1 MKLLYETYG
10 GEGYLTSFIAKS
22 SDDLCIYVSGVDEAL
37 ISVATKAA
45 KIKNGVGRVK
55 ISELNDGIHDIR
67 LILKDRSI
75 TLGKIQV
82 SAGALKPYQ
91 YCDDIGRINRALL
104 CALRR
109 ADALDTEI
117 SHLKEAVYGKK
128 IF

>member
-1 MKLLYETYG
+1 MKLLYETYR
-10 GEGYLTSFIAKS
+10 GEGYLTAFEAKS
-22 SDDLCIYVSGVDEAL
+22 SDNLNIYVSGIDEAL

-55 ISELNDGIHDIR
+55 ISELNDGIHDLR
-67 LILKDRSI
+67 LILKDSSI

-82 SAGALKPYQ
+82 SQGSVKPYQ

-104 CALRR
+104 HSLRR
-109 ADALDTEI
+109 ADALDIEI